1 MEEFKSNSNAS
12 KENQQNDI
20 PAPKNA
26 PVTTNVTA
34 INKKKFSFG
43 NFFAADAKTVGQH
56 VVETILV
63 PSLQK
68 LLSDSVKGAIDWFIY
83 GSKGKSNPTY
93 GPGTVSYSR
102 YYQTPMYGNPLYYQN
117 NGPMPNNQAPM
128 QRPGVYSINDFKF
141 QDRGDAEAVLMRMN
155 EAIGRYGMVSVADFY
170 DFIGQRCSFTDQK
183 YGWYDLRAA
192 QVIRYD
198 DGFSIQFPKAQPIE

>member
-12 KENQQNDI
+12 KEANNETI
-20 PAPKNA
+20 SKNA
-26 PVTTNVTA
+26 PVTTSVTA
-34 INKKKFSFG
+34 IDKKKFSFG
-43 NFFAADAKTVGQH
+43 KFFAADAKTVGEH
-56 VVETILV
+56 VVESILI

-68 LLSDSVKGAIDWFIY
+68 LLSDSVKGAVDWFIY
-83 GSKGKSNPTY
+83 GAKGKTSSNS

-102 YYQTPMYGNPLYYQN
+102 YYQALGNQLYYQN
-117 NGPMPNNQAPM
+117 NSQPINPQTT
-128 QRPGVYSINDFKF
+128 RPGVYSVGEFKF
-141 QDRGDAEAVLMRMN
+141 EDRGDAETVLMRMN

-198 DGFSIQFPKAQPIE
+198 DGFCIQFPKAQPIE